1 MVAERALTGEG
12 LETIASRALFL
23 GRFGRSHALSS
34 QGVTLGWRDAFG
46 DAMKELTAIR
56 KQLERLDDPTV
67 GLTALHGEIT
77 QSRLKILEKIEGGV
91 TGLREENREVRR
103 RQDRMISDLNET
115 RGELRELLDL
125 VDVLRPLALAA
136 GQKADEGAQMGPE
149 ETAPPPEPGAGREA
163 GYGSSDPAA
172 VHPAVSPDTDTQG
185 GTVENTER
193 QPQPEAGNHEQDLA
207 LKNAIEA
214 AYQGKDTSPA
224 QRSGA
229 VPQASASAEDPQVGH
244 GVLLLKAAGVASAE
258 LIAHRDTWEWLAALA
273 VDHSH
278 FRTPPAVEDFKE
290 GRVRTVLSGRSL
302 IALLIE
308 LWNTRSTAT
317 PLEGDWAMAVTSYS
331 RIASELAGVSGQ
343 GETVRIILDDGL
355 PHEPHEAGA

>member
-1 MVAERALTGEG
+1 M
-12 LETIASRALFL
+12 
-23 GRFGRSHALSS
+23 
-34 QGVTLGWRDAFG
+34 GWKDAFG
-46 DAMKELTAIR
+46 DAMKELTAIQQ
-56 KQLERLDDPTV
+56 QLQRLDDPTA
-67 GLTALHGEIT
+67 GLTALYGEIA

-125 VDVLRPLALAA
+125 VDALRPLALAEKA
-136 GQKADEGAQMGPE
+136 GDDAQMRRE
-149 ETAPPPEPGAGREA
+149 ETAPPAAEPGAETDD
-163 GYGSSDPAA
+163 GSTDPATA
-172 VHPAVSPDTDTQG
+172 HPAVSSDTDTQG
-185 GTVENTER
+185 GTVENTQR
-193 QPQPEAGNHEQDLA
+193 QPQREAGSQEQDLA

-214 AYQGKDTSPA
+214 AYRGPGTSHA
-224 QRSGA
+224 QPPG
-229 VPQASASAEDPQVGH
+229 VTPQASASAENPQVGH
-244 GVLLLKAAGVASAE
+244 GVLLLKAAGVASTE

-278 FRTPPAVEDFKE
+278 FRTPPAVEDFKD

-317 PLEGDWAMAVTSYS
+317 PLEGDWAMAVTSYN
-331 RIASELAGVSGQ
+331 RIASELTGVTGQ
-343 GETVRIILDDGL
+343 GETIRIVLDDGL
-355 PHEPHEAGA
+355 PHVPHDADA

>member
-1 MVAERALTGEG
+1 M
-12 LETIASRALFL
+12 
-23 GRFGRSHALSS
+23 
-34 QGVTLGWRDAFG
+34 GWKDAFG
-46 DAMKELTAIR
+46 DAMNELTAIR
-56 KQLERLDDPTV
+56 QQLQRLDDPTV
-67 GLTALHGEIT
+67 GLTALHGEVT
-77 QSRLKILEKIEGGV
+77 QSRLKILEKIEGGI

-125 VDVLRPLALAA
+125 IDILRPLALEA
-136 GQKADEGAQMGPE
+136 GKKAGDGAQTHDG
-149 ETAPPPEPGAGREA
+149 ETAPSAEPGAEA
-163 GYGSSDPAA
+163 EYGSTSPAA
-172 VHPAVSPDTDTQG
+172 ARPAVSSDTHSQG
-185 GTVENTER
+185 EAVENTER
-193 QPQPEAGNHEQDLA
+193 QPQPEGGSQEQDLA

-214 AYQGKDTSPA
+214 AYRGAGTSDADPA
-224 QRSGA
+224 A
-229 VPQASASAEDPQVGH
+229 ATPQAPASGKDPQVAH

-258 LIAHRDTWEWLAALA
+258 VIAHRDTWEWLAALA

-317 PLEGDWAMAVTSYS
+317 PLQGDWALAMTSYN
-331 RIASELAGVSGQ
+331 RIAAELADVAGQ
-343 GETVRIILDDGL
+343 GETIRIVLDDGL
-355 PHEPHEAGA
+355 PHATDD

>member
-1 MVAERALTGEG
+1 
-12 LETIASRALFL
+12 
-23 GRFGRSHALSS
+23 
-34 QGVTLGWRDAFG
+34 
-46 DAMKELTAIR
+46 MKELAAIR
-56 KQLERLDDPTV
+56 QQLQRLDDPTV
-67 GLTALHGEIT
+67 GLTALHGEVT
-77 QSRLKILEKIEGGV
+77 QSRLKILELIQGGV

-125 VDVLRPLALAA
+125 VEVLRPLALAEA
-136 GQKADEGAQMGPE
+136 GDDAQMRPE
-149 ETAPPPEPGAGREA
+149 ETALSPEPGAEA
-163 GYGSSDPAA
+163 DYGSTHPAA
-172 VHPAVSPDTDTQG
+172 ANPAASSDTDAQG

-193 QPQPEAGNHEQDLA
+193 QPQPEAGSHEQD

-214 AYQGKDTSPA
+214 AYQGKDASHP
-224 QRSGA
+224 QPSGPT
-229 VPQASASAEDPQVGH
+229 PQASANVADPQVGH

-317 PLEGDWAMAVTSYS
+317 PLEGDWALAMASYN
-331 RIASELAGVSGQ
+331 RIAAELADIAGQ
-343 GETVRIILDDGL
+343 GETIRIVLDDGL
-355 PHEPHEAGA
+355 PHNPHEAGA

>member
-1 MVAERALTGEG
+1 M
-12 LETIASRALFL
+12 
-23 GRFGRSHALSS
+23 
-34 QGVTLGWRDAFG
+34 GWKDAFG
-46 DAMKELTAIR
+46 DAMKELKAIR
-56 KQLERLDDPTV
+56 QHLQRLDDPTV
-67 GLTALHGEIT
+67 GLTALHGEVS
-77 QSRLKILEKIEGGV
+77 QSRLKILELIQGGV

-103 RQDRMISDLNET
+103 RQDRMIGDLNET

-125 VDVLRPLALAA
+125 VDVLRPLALAERA
-136 GQKADEGAQMGPE
+136 GDAPQMRPE
-149 ETAPPPEPGAGREA
+149 ETAPPPEPGAEA
-163 GYGSSDPAA
+163 DCGSADPAA
-172 VHPAVSPDTDTQG
+172 AHPAVSSDTDTQG
-185 GTVENTER
+185 GTVENAER
-193 QPQPEAGNHEQDLA
+193 QPQPEAGSQEQDLA

-214 AYQGKDTSPA
+214 AYQGPGISHA
-224 QRSGA
+224 QPSGA
-229 VPQASASAEDPQVGH
+229 TPQASASAENPQVGH

-317 PLEGDWAMAVTSYS
+317 PLEGDWAMAMTSYN
-331 RIASELAGVSGQ
+331 RISSELADVAGQ
-343 GETVRIILDDGL
+343 GETIRIVLDDGL
-355 PHEPHEAGA
+355 PHDPHEADA